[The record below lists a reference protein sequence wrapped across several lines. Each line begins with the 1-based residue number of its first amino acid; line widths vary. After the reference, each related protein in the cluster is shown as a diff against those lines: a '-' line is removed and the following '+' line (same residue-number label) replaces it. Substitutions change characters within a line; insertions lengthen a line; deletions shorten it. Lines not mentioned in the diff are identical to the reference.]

1 MWRLGRLFALLRTEG
16 RLIWAMLRDPRAPWA
31 SKLVAVLAV
40 LYVVSPVDLVSDLI
54 PVLGWLDDGLIAFFL
69 LKLAMRFLPP
79 DLHAA
84 LRSQVQARQG
94 KKGAPGPV

>member
-1 MWRLGRLFALLRTEG
+1 MWRLGRLFALLRNEG
-16 RLIWAMLRDPRAPWA
+16 RLVWAMLRDPRAPGL

-54 PVLGWLDDGLIAFFL
+54 PVLGWIDDGLIAYFL

-84 LRSQVQARQG
+84 LRAQVQARQSG
-94 KKGAPGPV
+94 KHAA